1 MVDYNVP
8 FSGGRITITSQAAA
22 DYLSQQGEINVVAV
36 AYRHGAGGAYR
47 AAGFRKSSQ
56 DRDH

>member
-8 FSGGRITITSQAAA
+8 FSGGRITIPSQAAA

-36 AYRHGAGGAYR
+36 AYRHGAGGS
-47 AAGFRKSSQ
+47 F
-56 DRDH
+56 